1 MNSLRFNTDK
11 ENLHAVHRLT
21 ALWALNESG
30 LGGIMHALQIPF
42 TGFFVGGIAVILI
55 GLIAHYSNCSYRQI
69 VQATLSVIIVKAI
82 VSPQSP
88 FAAYIAV
95 AFQGFIGG
103 LLYSLI
109 PNYKLASLIFGLLAL
124 LESALQKF
132 LVTTIVFGKS
142 VWEALDIFFNGIVK
156 DLSFSP
162 LSFGEGRREV
172 FSFSFWLIA
181 IYCIVYALWGL
192 ILGWWISKLL
202 RQIES
207 RSEEIK
213 IQYNEIS
220 IDYKLKPEL
229 TRNSRKRSL
238 LYILYI
244 LLFIITVF
252 TLSNTENNSNALY
265 IVLRT
270 AAVLLG
276 WFVFVQPILK
286 FLIKRY
292 ARKNKEKKI
301 FRVEELI
308 ASLPSLK
315 KIAQQAY
322 HLSSKSHKGFA
333 RYREFI
339 FILIVITLHSDA
351 IEK

>member
-1 MNSLRFNTDK
+1 MNSLHFNSDK

-88 FAAYIAV
+88 LAAYIAV

-109 PNYKLASLIFGLLAL
+109 PYFKLTSLIFGFLAL

-156 DLSFSP
+156 DFS
-162 LSFGEGRREV
+162 LGKD
-172 FSFSFWLIA
+172 FSFSVWLIA
-181 IYCIVYALWGL
+181 IYCTVYALWGL
-192 ILGWWISKLL
+192 ILGWWISKLP

-207 RSEEIK
+207 RREEIK
-213 IQYNEIS
+213 IQYNENAT
-220 IDYKLKPEL
+220 DYKLKPNL
-229 TRNSRKRSL
+229 TLNSRKRSL
-238 LYILYI
+238 LYMLYI

-252 TLSNTENNSNALY
+252 TLSNAGNNSKALY
-265 IVLRT
+265 VVLRT
-270 AAVLLG
+270 AAVVLG
-276 WFVFVQPILK
+276 WFVFVQPVIK

-292 ARKNKEKKI
+292 AMKNKERKK

-315 KIAQQAY
+315 KFAQHAY
-322 HLSSKSHKGFA
+322 HLSSKSHKGLA

-339 FILIVITLHSDA
+339 FILIVITLHSDQ
-351 IEK
+351 ITNE